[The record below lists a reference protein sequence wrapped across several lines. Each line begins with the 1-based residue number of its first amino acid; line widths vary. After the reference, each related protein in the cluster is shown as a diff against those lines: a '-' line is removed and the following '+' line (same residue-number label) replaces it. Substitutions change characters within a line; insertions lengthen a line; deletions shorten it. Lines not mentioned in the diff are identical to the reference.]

1 MIARDSS
8 KKLSAR
14 ARTALRSIKFQFAN
28 FCFKSLIRPTEKP
41 TWMMPYRA
49 TVKIL
54 ERMPYQTREGMK
66 IQIDKGSAA
75 QKLSVDDVVDDSIVR
90 EIEKDGLIDR
100 IYR

>member
-14 ARTALRSIKFQFAN
+14 ARTALLRIKFQFAN
-28 FCFKSLIRPTEKP
+28 FCIKPLIRPTEKP

-54 ERMPYQTREGMK
+54 ERMPYRTREGMK
-66 IQIDKGSAA
+66 IQISEGYAA
-75 QKLSVDDVVDDSIVR
+75 QPASNLGVDDGR
-90 EIEKDGLIDR
+90 
-100 IYR
+100 